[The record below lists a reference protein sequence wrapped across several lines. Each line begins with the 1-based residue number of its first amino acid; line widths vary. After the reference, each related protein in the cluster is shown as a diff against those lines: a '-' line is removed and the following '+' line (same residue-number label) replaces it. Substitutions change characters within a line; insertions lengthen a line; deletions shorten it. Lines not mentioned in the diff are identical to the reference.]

1 MVIKHL
7 VFSGGGP
14 AGLLTYGAAK
24 CLNEKG
30 LWSLENIKSIYG
42 CSIGSYMGVILS
54 LGYEWEWLDDY
65 FIKRPWEK
73 VVSVGALSFIEA
85 YEHKGLLGEK
95 FVVESLKP
103 LLNAKDLNENI
114 TLRELYEFNKIEIH
128 IYATNLNAPLLEKVD
143 ISYKTHPTMS
153 VIKALTMSTAYPFAF
168 KPICENGGCYVDGG
182 LLNNYPLNDCLE
194 QQQCDENEVLAFRN
208 NWLLDDYKVTEQS
221 SLIDFLIVLL
231 KKMHAHIDSEPHQKE
246 IKNTITTNVHDLD
259 GLGSWLKAL
268 STEEMRK
275 TLIEKGYD
283 DADIFF
289 NQGTPGSC
297 LGTLCCEPPQLI

>member
-1 MVIKHL
+1 MPINHL

-24 CLNEKG
+24 CLHQNG
-30 LWSLENIKSIYG
+30 LWSLSDIKSIYG
-42 CSIGSYMGVILS
+42 CSIGSYMGVIIS

-95 FVVESLKP
+95 FIVESLKP
-103 LLNAKDLNENI
+103 LLNAKDLNESI
-114 TLRELYEFNKIEIH
+114 TLQELYDFNNIEIH
-128 IYATNLNAPLLEKVD
+128 IYATNLNTPLMEKVD
-143 ISYKTHPTMS
+143 ISYKTHPAMS

-168 KPICENGGCYVDGG
+168 KPICEDGACYIDGG

-194 QQQCDENEVLAFRN
+194 QQQCSEDEVLAFRN
-208 NWLLDDYKVTEQS
+208 NWLLEDYKVTEES

-231 KKMHAHIDSEPHQKE
+231 KKMHASIDSEPLQKQ
-246 IKNTITTNVHDLD
+246 IKNTITTHVSDLD

-275 TLIEKGYD
+275 SLIDKGAQ
-283 DADIFF
+283 DAEEFF
-289 NQGTPGSC
+289 KSFS
-297 LGTLCCEPPQLI
+297 